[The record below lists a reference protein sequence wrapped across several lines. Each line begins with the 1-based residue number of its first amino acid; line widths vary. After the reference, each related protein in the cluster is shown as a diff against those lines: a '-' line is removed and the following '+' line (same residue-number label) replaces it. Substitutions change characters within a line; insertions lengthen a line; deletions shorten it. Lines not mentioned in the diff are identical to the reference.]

1 MTHQKPGRGDCLVKD
16 GLSGAGHER
25 PSSLVVLRGGNGRGD
40 TPGTTVVVQLSC
52 AGCIGDQGEAI
63 GAMELDSGVLNSWC
77 LRRDVIGAST
87 DRRRGKLQFGV
98 I

>member
-1 MTHQKPGRGDCLVKD
+1 MD
-16 GLSGAGHER
+16 GLSDAGHER
-25 PSSLVVLRGGNGRGD
+25 PSSLAALYGGHGRGD
-40 TPGTTVVVQLSC
+40 TLGKAVVVQLSC

-98 I
+98 M